1 MGFQFG
7 TILWGVALGAGGF
20 LTVLLTEWMH
30 THVERKRL
38 ATVLYAEVAAL
49 WDRYSET
56 LGTPLVRW
64 NEGQALPMRI
74 QLLQRHNFFAVYD
87 RNTDKLGLLKPQEA
101 MTLVRAYAL
110 AKGHLESISLAA
122 ELTKRD
128 DNQALVDELGRGLRR
143 EAMQMRQVAEEAS
156 LILSRYVG
164 GTARARG
171 LLGARTIRSF
181 LPGTPT
187 LPQLSGGYPSSL
199 AAEVEQEP

>member
-1 MGFQFG
+1 
-7 TILWGVALGAGGF
+7 
-20 LTVLLTEWMH
+20 MH
-30 THVERKRL
+30 AHMERKRL

-56 LGTPLVRW
+56 LGTPLARW

-122 ELTKRD
+122 ELTKRND
-128 DNQALVDELGRGLRR
+128 SQALVDELGRGLRR
-143 EAMQMRQVAEEAS
+143 EAVQMRQVAEEAS
-156 LILSRYVG
+156 RILARYVG
-164 GTARARG
+164 RRSRTEGS
-171 LLGARTIRSF
+171 LGARTIRSF
-181 LPGTPT
+181 LPWIRTV
-187 LPQLSGGYPSSL
+187 PQLSAAYPAPL
-199 AAEVEQEP
+199 PAEVEREP